1 MHGVR
6 GQVKDDIMNG
16 PVDSNNPAVEHD
28 FDDPE
33 ALVMP
38 VAGPPKV
45 PKRTI
50 KKDSSEGDSLISKNK
65 FKGPSTKPS
74 GTLNKPAGP
83 PTRPPASL
91 GKPKGPPARP
101 PMISGKPKAP
111 PAKPQV
117 DQAGL
122 ASRDL
127 PEKPAPRSTLE
138 SVSTAFDIAANA
150 FSIASSI
157 KDLSTG
163 QPAPIAKL
171 ADGTVVNNETST
183 VTLPDGKVIDDAK
196 KTVTHPDGSKQYADG
211 TTEYPDGSIKD
222 AAGDIKYPDGRWYYS
237 ADKVMRHVDG
247 TFEYE
252 DGTVT
257 DADGNP
263 VGKRA

>member
-1 MHGVR
+1 M
-6 GQVKDDIMNG
+6 DG
-16 PVDSNNPAVEHD
+16 PVDSNSPAVENY
-28 FDDPE
+28 FNDPE

-45 PKRTI
+45 PKI
-50 KKDSSEGDSLISKNK
+50 KPPARKDPSDGTASISKDK
-65 FKGPSTKPS
+65 PKGPSTKPPV
-74 GTLNKPAGP
+74 TLD
-83 PTRPPASL
+83 
-91 GKPKGPPARP
+91 KPKGPPARP
-101 PMISGKPKAP
+101 SVSLDKPKGPPVRPPMVSDKPKAP

-117 DQAGL
+117 DQASL
-122 ASRDL
+122 PTREL

-157 KDLSTG
+157 KELSTG
-163 QPAPIAKL
+163 QPAPIATL

-222 AAGDIKYPDGRWYYS
+222 PTGDIKYPDGRWYYL

-247 TFEYE
+247 TFEYD

>member
-6 GQVKDDIMNG
+6 TQVKDDIMNG
-16 PVDSNNPAVEHD
+16 PVDSNSPAVETY
-28 FDDPE
+28 FNDPE

-45 PKRTI
+45 PKI
-50 KKDSSEGDSLISKNK
+50 KPPARKDPSEGTASTSKDK
-65 FKGPSTKPS
+65 PKGPQTKPPV
-74 GTLNKPAGP
+74 TLD
-83 PTRPPASL
+83 
-91 GKPKGPPARP
+91 KPKGPPARP
-101 PMISGKPKAP
+101 PVVSDKPKAP

-117 DQAGL
+117 DPAGL
-122 ASRDL
+122 PTREL

-138 SVSTAFDIAANA
+138 NVSTAFDIAANA

-157 KDLSTG
+157 KDLSTD
-163 QPAPIAKL
+163 QPAPIATL

-211 TTEYPDGSIKD
+211 TTEYRDGSIKD
-222 AAGDIKYPDGRWYYS
+222 PAGDIKYPDGRWYYS

-247 TFEYE
+247 TFEYD

-263 VGKRA
+263 VGKRV

>member
-1 MHGVR
+1 
-6 GQVKDDIMNG
+6 
-16 PVDSNNPAVEHD
+16 
-28 FDDPE
+28 
-33 ALVMP
+33 
-38 VAGPPKV
+38 
-45 PKRTI
+45 
-50 KKDSSEGDSLISKNK
+50 
-65 FKGPSTKPS
+65 
-74 GTLNKPAGP
+74 
-83 PTRPPASL
+83 
-91 GKPKGPPARP
+91 
-101 PMISGKPKAP
+101 MISGKPKAP
-111 PAKPQV
+111 PAKLQV

-122 ASRDL
+122 ASRYL

>member
-1 MHGVR
+1 
-6 GQVKDDIMNG
+6 MNG
-16 PVDSNNPAVEHD
+16 PVDSNSPAVENY
-28 FDDPE
+28 FNDPE

-45 PKRTI
+45 PKI
-50 KKDSSEGDSLISKNK
+50 KPPAKKDPSGGNTSISKDK
-65 FKGPSTKPS
+65 PKGPST
-74 GTLNKPAGP
+74 TP
-83 PTRPPASL
+83 PVFPD
-91 GKPKGPPARP
+91 KPKGPPARP
-101 PMISGKPKAP
+101 PMVSDKPKAP

-122 ASRDL
+122 PTREL

-163 QPAPIAKL
+163 QPVPIAKL

-196 KTVTHPDGSKQYADG
+196 KTVTHPDGSKQYAEG

-222 AAGDIKYPDGRWYYS
+222 SAGDIKYPDGRWYYS

-247 TFEYE
+247 TFEYD
-252 DGTVT
+252 DGTVI
-257 DADGNP
+257 DADGKP

>member
-6 GQVKDDIMNG
+6 TQVKDDIMNG
-16 PVDSNNPAVEHD
+16 PVDSNNPAVEHY
-28 FDDPE
+28 FNDPE

-38 VAGPPKV
+38 AAGPPKV
-45 PKRTI
+45 PKRPI
-50 KKDSSEGDSLISKNK
+50 KKDPSEGNSSIPKDKP
-65 FKGPSTKPS
+65 KGPPGKPPVD
-74 GTLNKPAGP
+74 LDKPKGP
-83 PTRPPASL
+83 PTKQPVGL
-91 GKPKGPPARP
+91 DKPKGPPARP
-101 PMISGKPKAP
+101 PVVSDKPKAP

-122 ASRDL
+122 PTREL

-163 QPAPIAKL
+163 QPAPIATL

-222 AAGDIKYPDGRWYYS
+222 PAGDIKYPDGRWYYS

-247 TFEYE
+247 TFEYD

-263 VGKRA
+263 VGKRV

>member
-1 MHGVR
+1 
-6 GQVKDDIMNG
+6 MNA
-16 PVDSNNPAVEHD
+16 PLDSIGSGLGTDVPHA
-28 FDDPE
+28 E
-33 ALVMP
+33 ALIASP
-38 VAGPPKV
+38 ARPPGDKFKK
-45 PKRTI
+45 PI
-50 KKDSSEGDSLISKNK
+50 KKDTSGDKTSTSKDK
-65 FKGPSTKPS
+65 PKGPSTKPPL
-74 GTLNKPAGP
+74 TLD
-83 PTRPPASL
+83 
-91 GKPKGPPARP
+91 KPKGPPAKPSISLDKPKAPPARP
-101 PMISGKPKAP
+101 PMVLDKPKAP
-111 PAKPQV
+111 PAKPHV

-122 ASRDL
+122 PAREL
-127 PEKPAPRSTLE
+127 PEKPAPRSILE

-150 FSIASSI
+150 FSIASTI

-163 QPAPIAKL
+163 QPAPIVKL

-183 VTLPDGKVIDDAK
+183 VTLPDGKVIDDAN

-222 AAGDIKYPDGRWYYS
+222 PAGDIKYPDGRWYYS

-257 DADGNP
+257 DADGKP

>member
-6 GQVKDDIMNG
+6 VQVKDDIMNG
-16 PVDSNNPAVEHD
+16 PVDSNSPAIENY
-28 FDDPE
+28 FNDPE

-38 VAGPPKV
+38 VAVPAKVSKIKPPA
-45 PKRTI
+45 R
-50 KKDSSEGDSLISKNK
+50 KDTSEGRASISKNK
-65 FKGPSTKPS
+65 PKGRPARPSVSPD
-74 GTLNKPAGP
+74 
-83 PTRPPASL
+83 
-91 GKPKGPPARP
+91 KPKGPPARP
-101 PMISGKPKAP
+101 PMVSDKPKAP

-122 ASRDL
+122 PTREL

-163 QPAPIAKL
+163 QPVPIAKL

-222 AAGDIKYPDGRWYYS
+222 PAGDIKYPDGRWYYS

-247 TFEYE
+247 TFEYD
-252 DGTVT
+252 DGTVI
-257 DADGNP
+257 DADGKP